1 MTGRIWITGLIV
13 AVVAAAGCTPVQKG
27 TAIGGSVGTVAGA
40 TIGELATSAGG
51 LAGGVVGFGVGAV
64 AGAVTADQYFSPD
77 LDEGALAEAS
87 AEADRLSQ
95 ELASKDQALKDRDAL
110 LEKERAQ
117 QKAVLEAYENA
128 RKGAGAGATS
138 TSDGEVQVTRTGDTV
153 TYTVLSEVLFA
164 SGRADLTKEGKNALK
179 EAAQMVRSSYPGN
192 EVEVRGHTDNVPIR
206 YSSYKSN
213 WDLSCARAVSVVRYL
228 VESEGFAADKLLV
241 TGCGDTRP
249 VASND
254 TAEGRRKNRRAE
266 IVVRLTPS
274 QQVAQVGDSGT

>member
-1 MTGRIWITGLIV
+1 M
-13 AVVAAAGCTPVQKG
+13 
-27 TAIGGSVGTVAGA
+27 
-40 TIGELATSAGG
+40 
-51 LAGGVVGFGVGAV
+51 
-64 AGAVTADQYFSPD
+64 
-77 LDEGALAEAS
+77 
-87 AEADRLSQ
+87 
-95 ELASKDQALKDRDAL
+95 

-128 RKGAGAGATS
+128 RNGAAVGAATAT
-138 TSDGEVQVTRTGDTV
+138 TSDGEVKVTRDGDTV
-153 TYTVLSEVLFA
+153 TYTVLSEVLFG

-179 EAAQMVRSSYPGN
+179 EAAQMIRASYPGN
-192 EVEVRGHTDNVPIR
+192 EIEVRGHTDNVPIH

-228 VESEGFAADKLLV
+228 VESQGFAADKMLV

-274 QQVAQVGDSGT
+274 QKVAQAGRVGQLSVLTGVMGSSWTGPAHA

>member
-1 MTGRIWITGLIV
+1 MVWARLPAPPSASWRP
-13 AVVAAAGCTPVQKG
+13 APAAWRA
-27 TAIGGSVGTVAGA
+27 AWSASGSAPWRAPSLPTSTYGA
-40 TIGELATSAGG
+40 
-51 LAGGVVGFGVGAV
+51 
-64 AGAVTADQYFSPD
+64 D
-77 LDEGALAEAS
+77 LDEGALADAS
-87 AEADRLSQ
+87 AEADRLSR

-128 RKGAGAGATS
+128 RQGAGTS
-138 TSDGEVQVTRTGDTV
+138 TTSDGEIQVTRTGDTV
-153 TYTVLSEVLFA
+153 TYTVLSEVLFG
-164 SGRADLTKEGKNALK
+164 SGRADLTKEGKNALN

-274 QQVAQVGDSGT
+274 QQVAQVGESGT